1 MKDENRPCV
10 QEKRN
15 EKRGEERKKDEREKG
30 VCLYNWG
37 EGIRTS

>member
-1 MKDENRPCV
+1 MRPR
-10 QEKRN
+10 EKKRK
-15 EKRGEERKKDEREKG
+15 ERRGEERKKDEREKG